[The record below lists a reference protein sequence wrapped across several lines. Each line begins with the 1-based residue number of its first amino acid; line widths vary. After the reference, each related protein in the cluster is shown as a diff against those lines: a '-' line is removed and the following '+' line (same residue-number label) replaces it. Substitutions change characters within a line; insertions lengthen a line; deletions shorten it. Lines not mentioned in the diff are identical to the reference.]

1 MKTCFIVAPIGELD
15 SIVRKRSDQVLRHI
29 IRPAL
34 DACGYESVRADEI
47 SDPGNITSQIL
58 TRLTESDLVVA
69 DLTGHNPNVYY
80 ELGIRHAS
88 GKPIIHLIE
97 QGDRIPFD
105 LAAFRTIVLDHKDL
119 DSAERAR
126 ANLVKAIKA
135 IDADPAAFR
144 GLVEVATELGRKKQR
159 QAVPIR
165 AYLADDDP
173 KKAEQF
179 AKAIALFKE
188 ALDLVVVDDPP
199 AESGSWW
206 KRWLTTTRDLASQPE
221 VAERLRKAERAL
233 EMQTLHKVQSEVDK
247 NQAEAAQ
254 ALIASLAGIDNA
266 AIQVGSLLIVKTTTE
281 KGPKLA
287 VRTLTQNQ
295 LSLLEKNSDLFK
307 QPEEI
312 IRLLSEG
319 TEPPQDRLAHISEA
333 DNSA

>member
-1 MKTCFIVAPIGELD
+1 MKTCFIVAPIGESD
-15 SIVRKRSDQVLRHI
+15 SAVRKRSDQVLRHI

-34 DACGYESVRADEI
+34 ETAGYQAVRADEI
-47 SDPGNITSQIL
+47 SDPGNITTQIL
-58 TRLTESDLVVA
+58 SRLTESDLVVA

-80 ELGIRHAS
+80 ELGIRHTT

-97 QGDRIPFD
+97 KGDRIPFD

-126 ANLVKAIKA
+126 GDLVAAVQA
-135 IDADPAAFR
+135 IDKAPESFR
-144 GLVEVATELGRKKQR
+144 GLVDVASELSRRKEQ
-159 QAVPIR
+159 QPVTIR
-165 AYLADDDP
+165 AYLGDDDP
-173 KKAEQF
+173 AKADQF
-179 AKAIALFKE
+179 ARAIALFKE

-206 KRWLTTTRDLASQPE
+206 KRWMTTTRDIASQPE

-233 EMQTLHKVQSEVDK
+233 ELQALHKTQAEVDK

-254 ALIASLAGIDNA
+254 ALIQSLEGIGNA
-266 AIQVGSLLIVKTTTE
+266 AIQVGSLLIVKTSSE
-281 KGPKLA
+281 KGAQLA

-295 LSLLEKNSDLFK
+295 LALLEKDPSLLQQPNTVLRLVTEGLSD
-307 QPEEI
+307 
-312 IRLLSEG
+312 SENV
-319 TEPPQDRLAHISEA
+319 PLIAEA